1 MQFKHPEILVALLLL
16 IIPIIVHLFQ
26 LQRFV
31 KVPFT
36 NVAFLKQIVNKNRKS
51 SKLKKFL
58 ILLSRMSALAF
69 LIMAFAQPYFSK
81 NTQSIN
87 YHTNIYL
94 DNSLSMQV
102 KSLEGDMLKNAAQ
115 EIIDFSQNK
124 IGNISVFTN
133 NGTLNANNLKNELI
147 ALNHSAKTL
156 NFETALLQL
165 QSLNKKKENTL
176 YKNIF
181 ISDFQ
186 TTNFSENIPI
196 NNIENEVAF
205 IQLKPAVSDNIYI
218 DSVYISNSDVNNF
231 ELNVILKSVKPI
243 TQNVTVS
250 LFENTQLF
258 GKTNAIFKNSNK
270 TESQFFIQDKNDFIG
285 KIVINDAV
293 LEFDNTFYFSISK
306 PKKINILS
314 IGNKSDY
321 LKRIF
326 NNNEFNFTETDLN
339 NINFGIFNQQH
350 LIFINELNSLSQELS
365 QSLIGYLENGG
376 NLVVIPSQSIDLD
389 SYNSFLEN
397 SNLGRI
403 SKKIEKEHKI
413 TTINYNHKLLQNVF
427 EKQVSNFQYPMAK
440 SHYILQNNFA
450 NPILSFDSA
459 TPFIQSLNT
468 QNATVYWVATS
479 LNKLNSNFTQS
490 SLVVPIFYNF
500 GSNSLQ
506 LTELYYRIEPNLEVE
521 ISAQLNK
528 DQVLT
533 LNNANT
539 EFIPLQKISPNKVV
553 LNLNNF
559 DLSSGFYNI
568 MLNNTVLKT
577 IALNYNKNESVLS
590 YNNIESIFNDVNNVV
605 VTNSLTNYFEKID
618 QEQKINWLFKWF
630 LAFSV
635 LFLLIEMLL
644 LNYFKT

>member
-26 LQRFV
+26 LQRFI

-36 NVAFLKQIVNKNRKS
+36 NVAFLKRIVNQNRKS

-58 ILLSRMSALAF
+58 VLISRMLAMAF

-81 NTQSIN
+81 NSQSAN

-102 KSLEGDMLKNAAQ
+102 KSLEGDLLKNAAQ
-115 EIIDFSQNK
+115 QIIDFSQNK
-124 IGNISVFTN
+124 INNVTVFTN
-133 NGTLNANNLKNELI
+133 SATLNSNNLKNELI
-147 ALNHSAKTL
+147 ALNYSAKTL

-165 QSLNKKKENTL
+165 NSFNKKKENTL

-186 TTNFSENIPI
+186 IKNFSENIPL
-196 NNIENEVAF
+196 NKLENEVAF
-205 IQLKPAVSDNIYI
+205 IQLKPLSNDNIFI
-218 DSVYISNSDVNNF
+218 DSVYISNNDVNNIA
-231 ELNVILKSVKPI
+231 LNVILKSVNPI
-243 TQNVTVS
+243 TQNVSVS

-258 GKTNAIFKNSNK
+258 GKTSAIFKNSNK
-270 TESQFFIQDKNDFIG
+270 AESQFFIQDKKDFNG

-293 LEFDNTFYFSISK
+293 LEFDNTLYFSISK
-306 PKKINILS
+306 PKKINILY
-314 IGNKSDY
+314 IGNTSEY

-326 NNNEFNFTETDLN
+326 NNNEFNFIETEPN

-350 LIFINELNSLSQELS
+350 LIFVNELNSLTEELT
-365 QSLIGYLENGG
+365 QSLTSYLKNGG
-376 NLVVIPSQSIDLD
+376 NLVVIPSQSINID
-389 SYNSFLEN
+389 SYNSFFTYN
-397 SNLGRI
+397 NLGRI

-427 EKQVSNFQYPMAK
+427 EKQVSNFQYPMSK

-450 NPILSFDSA
+450 NPILSFDSS
-459 TPFIQSLNT
+459 TPFIQSIT
-468 QNATVYWVATS
+468 AQNGVVYWVGAS
-479 LNKLNSNFTQS
+479 LDKQNSNFTQS

-506 LTELYYRIEPNLEVE
+506 VTELYYRIEPNLEIE

-528 DQVLT
+528 DQVLK
-533 LNNANT
+533 LSNENT
-539 EFIPLQKISPNKVV
+539 EFIPLQKVAPNKVV
-553 LNLNNF
+553 LNLSNF
-559 DLSSGFYNI
+559 ELNSGFYNI
-568 MLNNTVLKT
+568 MLNNTVIKT
-577 IALNYNKNESVLS
+577 IALNYNKNESVLT
-590 YNNIESIFNDVNNVV
+590 YNNVESFFNNENNAVII
-605 VTNSLTNYFEKID
+605 NSLTNYFEKID
-618 QEQKINWLFKWF
+618 EEQKINWLFKWF

-635 LFLLIEMLL
+635 LFLLVEMLL